1 MDNKLLPVLLFST
14 SEILSGRIA
23 IAVFV
28 ECSDGK
34 FILRCKKP
42 SQVELLMMYKIRVEV
57 ACL

>member
-14 SEILSGRIA
+14 FEILSGRIS

-28 ECSDGK
+28 ECSDNK